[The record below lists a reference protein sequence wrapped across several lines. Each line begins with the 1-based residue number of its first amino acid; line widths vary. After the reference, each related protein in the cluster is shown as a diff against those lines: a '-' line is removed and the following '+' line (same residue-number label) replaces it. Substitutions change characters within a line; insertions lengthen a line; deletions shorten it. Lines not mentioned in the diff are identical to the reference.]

1 MKVRLT
7 PQGRDLE
14 FLRVRSVKTLL
25 KRLAVLEGTV
35 LVIRGKNLL
44 TADAGLAED
53 DQLEIRSVV
62 SGG

>member
-14 FLRVRSVKTLL
+14 FSGVRSVKTLL
-25 KRLAVLEGTV
+25 KRLAVLEGTI

-53 DQLEIRSVV
+53 DQL
-62 SGG
+62 

>member
-62 SGG
+62 CGG